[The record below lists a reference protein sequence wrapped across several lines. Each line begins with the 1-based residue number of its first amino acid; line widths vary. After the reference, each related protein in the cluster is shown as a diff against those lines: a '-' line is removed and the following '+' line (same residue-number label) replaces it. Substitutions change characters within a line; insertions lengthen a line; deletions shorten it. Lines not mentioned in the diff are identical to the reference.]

1 MVPFGI
7 NNTVRNS
14 KISTADARRHLGL
27 LVTDRALLFF
37 GQIAPYKGLHYLISA
52 CTELTRRSSNYRL
65 VIAGKP
71 KWNEHYW
78 NEVKKAITDSGIEKH
93 IVSGLGL
100 FRTTKSSS
108 ILKRPTF

>member
-1 MVPFGI
+1 LRLI
-7 NNTVRNS
+7 
-14 KISTADARRHLGL
+14 
-27 LVTDRALLFF
+27 
-37 GQIAPYKGLHYLISA
+37 KGLHYLISA

-93 IVSGLGL
+93 IVSRIGFVPDEIELYFKAADVL
-100 FRTTKSSS
+100 
-108 ILKRPTF
+108 ILPYTISFKAVFFF